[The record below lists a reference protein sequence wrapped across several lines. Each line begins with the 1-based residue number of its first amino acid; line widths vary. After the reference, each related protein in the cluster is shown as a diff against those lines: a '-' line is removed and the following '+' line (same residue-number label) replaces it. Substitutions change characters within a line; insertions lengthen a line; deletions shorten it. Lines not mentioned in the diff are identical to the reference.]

1 MRGTAPSSCS
11 AVGANGHPDP
21 IVGCLINGS
30 GIATY
35 GIFDATPR
43 NQQRRINRRVELRL
57 RFSKIFDRYD
67 VGVPRQQ
74 LAYATSGERS
84 PQFGRHQIRHD
95 ATRSQ
100 QIPRALNEQRSQID
114 LGSEASS
121 GARAFGTALPGRAPI
136 DSEFLFQALA

>member
-1 MRGTAPSSCS
+1 MRRTAPRSCS
-11 AVGANGHPDP
+11 AVGANRHPDP
-21 IVGCLINGS
+21 IVGYWINGS
-30 GIATY
+30 GIVTY

-57 RFSKIFDRYD
+57 RFSKIFDRHD
-67 VGVPRQQ
+67 VGVLRQQ
-74 LAYATSGERS
+74 LAYATAGERS
-84 PQFGRHQIRHD
+84 PQFRRQEIRHR

-114 LGSEASS
+114 LGSESFS